1 MVQHLSHSWTMI
13 VESCNGTTGWAA
25 CGLLLLSNLLG
36 LPSFLYLFPLITCF
50 FCLMSRGFKIIHL
63 SFPENLSFSLLIQS
77 PSHLK
82 RGWQLQGFSRKAMIP
97 PKQTPT
103 HLILKSSLVITNL
116 ISPSKGGWVGAWSS
130 PRYLNFLF
138 KVRYLNWFSCIRVSS
153 AQGQNG

>member
-1 MVQHLSHSWTMI
+1 MVQHLSHSWIMI

-36 LPSFLYLFPLITCF
+36 LPSFHYLFPLITCF

-103 HLILKSSLVITNL
+103 HPHHPQLNSRDYKL

-138 KVRYLNWFSCIRVSS
+138 KVR
-153 AQGQNG
+153 